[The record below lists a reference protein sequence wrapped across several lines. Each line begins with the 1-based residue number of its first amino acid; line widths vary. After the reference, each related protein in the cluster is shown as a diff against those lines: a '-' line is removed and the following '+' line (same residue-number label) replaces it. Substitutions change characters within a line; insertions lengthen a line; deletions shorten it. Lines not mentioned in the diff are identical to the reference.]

1 MEAPRSAYMKAL
13 LLRRHNGLVK
23 IITGI
28 RRCGKSYFLF
38 KLFRDVLLSEGVPTD
53 HIIALQ
59 LDDIRNRRYR
69 NPEACYE
76 YVLSRLKDQGPYYV
90 LLDEVQMMDN
100 FEEVMN
106 SFLHV
111 PGLDV
116 YVTGSNSKFLS
127 SDVVTEFRGRGDE
140 IRMYPLSFA
149 EFHELSN
156 QPFDEC
162 WQKYERYGGLPGLL
176 SMKDERQKEEYL
188 SGLFRNVY
196 LNDVVER
203 QKVRNRDLL
212 DDVVNILAS
221 SIGTFTT
228 PAKIANTYGS
238 IKHISTSNK
247 TVSDYIGYLEDAFL
261 IEPAVRYDIKGR
273 RYIGANKKYYFV
285 DTGLRNVRLQFRQ
298 MEPTHLME
306 NVIFNELRMRGWHVD
321 VGNINAY
328 TSHGGTETKRSTL
341 EVDFIAGR
349 GNQKVYI
356 QSAYRM
362 DDEEK
367 AMQEK
372 RPLLEIRD
380 SFEKIIV
387 VRDSVLPW
395 RDENGILI
403 MGLQDFLE
411 KWDREK

>member
-1 MEAPRSAYMKAL
+1 
-13 LLRRHNGLVK
+13 
-23 IITGI
+23 
-28 RRCGKSYFLF
+28 
-38 KLFRDVLLSEGVPTD
+38 
-53 HIIALQ
+53 
-59 LDDIRNRRYR
+59 
-69 NPEACYE
+69 
-76 YVLSRLKDQGPYYV
+76 
-90 LLDEVQMMDN
+90 
-100 FEEVMN
+100 
-106 SFLHV
+106 
-111 PGLDV
+111 
-116 YVTGSNSKFLS
+116 
-127 SDVVTEFRGRGDE
+127 
-140 IRMYPLSFA
+140 
-149 EFHELSN
+149 
-156 QPFDEC
+156 
-162 WQKYERYGGLPGLL
+162 
-176 SMKDERQKEEYL
+176 MKDERQKEEYL

>member
-1 MEAPRSAYMKAL
+1 MEAPRSAYMKSL
-13 LLRRHNGLVK
+13 LLRRHNGLIK

-59 LDDIRNRRYR
+59 LDDIRNRKYR

-76 YVLSRLKDQGPYYV
+76 YVLSRVKEEGPYYV
-90 LLDEVQMMDN
+90 LLDEVQMMDH

-111 PGLDV
+111 PSLDV

-162 WQKYERYGGLPGLL
+162 WQKYEQYGGLPGLL

-261 IEPAVRYDIKGR
+261 IESAVRYDIKGR
-273 RYIGANKKYYFV
+273 RYMGANKKYYFV

-341 EVDFIAGR
+341 EVNFIAGR